1 MSGARELLRE
11 DALLDS
17 PYARAKRET
26 VTGGVIVDA
35 NALGIYARLTAG
47 RWL

>member
-1 MSGARELLRE
+1 MSGAWELLRE

-26 VTGGVIVDA
+26 VTGRVIDDT
-35 NALGIYARLTAG
+35 NKLGLTAG

>member
-17 PYARAKRET
+17 PQARAKRET
-26 VTGGVIVDA
+26 VTGRVIEDT
-35 NALGIYARLTAG
+35 NELGLTAG